1 MDEEEQAKET
11 ASLDFVSVLTENQ
24 PLRAITSMQRFTNLN
39 DKTDSVLL
47 LTVDERRAFTFSYA
61 NYQKNQASGEQN
73 LQALEA
79 ICLNDLGSEEQR
91 KKMPDMQ
98 EFDAEKYRI
107 CNSFIASN
115 SRYFCVGLVSDPPTV
130 VNKKDMGSLLGIF
143 KIDDKTLN
151 TTIEV
156 WIN

>member
-1 MDEEEQAKET
+1 
-11 ASLDFVSVLTENQ
+11 
-24 PLRAITSMQRFTNLN
+24 MQRFTNLN

-47 LTVDERRAFTFSYA
+47 LTVDDRRAFTFSYA

-107 CNSFIASN
+107 ATHSSHRTADTS
-115 SRYFCVGLVSDPPTV
+115 VLVSF
-130 VNKKDMGSLLGIF
+130 LIHRA
-143 KIDDKTLN
+143 
-151 TTIEV
+151 
-156 WIN
+156 

>member
-1 MDEEEQAKET
+1 M
-11 ASLDFVSVLTENQ
+11 LTENE
-24 PLRAITSMQRFTNLN
+24 PKRAITSMQRFTNLN

-47 LTVDERRAFTFSYA
+47 LTVDDRRAFTFSYA

-79 ICLNDLGSEEQR
+79 ICLNDMGSDEQR
-91 KKMPDMQ
+91 SRMPDMQ
-98 EFDAEKYRI
+98 EFDVEKYRI
-107 CNSFIASN
+107 CNSSIASN
-115 SRYFCVGLVSDPPTV
+115 SRYFCVGLVSDQPCV

-151 TTIEV
+151 TTIEF
-156 WIN
+156 WINQVSSPAKL

>member
-79 ICLNDLGSEEQR
+79 ICLNDLGSEE
-91 KKMPDMQ
+91 
-98 EFDAEKYRI
+98 
-107 CNSFIASN
+107 
-115 SRYFCVGLVSDPPTV
+115 
-130 VNKKDMGSLLGIF
+130 
-143 KIDDKTLN
+143 
-151 TTIEV
+151 
-156 WIN
+156 